1 MSDTQ
6 LLSFADELR
15 TRAREILVR
24 ATNTDDRE
32 TQKIIRGVAAGY
44 VKLARRAEQLG
55 RVADKV

>member
-1 MSDTQ
+1 MSDLQ

-24 ATNTDDRE
+24 ATTTDDRE
-32 TQKIIRGVAAGY
+32 AKKVMRVVAAGY

-55 RVADKV
+55 RVADKA